1 MSNVSSCGG
10 FVYKTKKKTSV
21 QEGLR
26 NSSKWIIANSFIFLR
41 IAILLIKKTY

>member
-1 MSNVSSCGG
+1 MLAV
-10 FVYKTKKKTSV
+10 VEDLYIRQRKKTSV
-21 QEGLR
+21 QESLR